1 MSQRAGN
8 WGAFMIAKKYL
19 LASTI
24 CLAPLAAHAA
34 SPVFNW
40 TGFYVGASV
49 GIAGQN
55 THMDDTVN
63 GIFQFPVDFRNSG
76 FIGGGN
82 VGYNW
87 QVAPNWVLGLET
99 DISGIS
105 IDETTN
111 LFGTVNFSSRLDA
124 LGTVRARAG
133 YAFDRVLL
141 YATGGLAYGHVK
153 NAGLA
158 PADPTFGGTSDK
170 WQSGWTAGGG
180 VEYAFLPNWTVR
192 VEGLY
197 VDLGSSNVD
206 FSVGANSCR
215 FAFRNRYKIGRL
227 GVNYKF

>member
-1 MSQRAGN
+1 
-8 WGAFMIAKKYL
+8 MIAKKYL

-40 TGFYVGASV
+40 TGFYVGASA
-49 GIAGQN
+49 GIAGQS
-55 THMDDTVN
+55 THEEFTVN
-63 GIFQFPVDFRNSG
+63 GGFNSAVDLTGGG

-87 QVAPNWVLGLET
+87 QVAPNWVLGLEA
-99 DISGIS
+99 DISGTS
-105 IDETTN
+105 IDDTVN
-111 LFGTVNFSSRLDA
+111 LFGTVNYSSRLDA
-124 LGTVRARAG
+124 IGTVRGRVG

-141 YATGGLAYGHVK
+141 YATGGWAYGHVK
-153 NAGLA
+153 NASIA
-158 PADPTFGGTSDK
+158 PADPAFGGTASK
-170 WQSGWTAGGG
+170 WQNGWTAGGG

-197 VDLGSSNVD
+197 VDLGTSTVAFIDSGND
-206 FSVGANSCR
+206 CR
-215 FAFRNRYKIGRL
+215 AAFRNRYKIGRL